1 LSTPHYPTKHTCKF
15 DREGGRLTG
24 SRSASCRTPRQRPRA
39 RPPRARTA
47 SNPRSPPILYTL
59 LTSSRSP
66 APAKYTSGSKTN
78 RRSRSRRAA
87 TGQTTRRPP
96 PQPRRKCVDAAG
108 TARGLWAGRAATA
121 LRVDGRTRSRLGCAA
136 TATISGSQQQ
146 LVMTSEKCGYDDDG
160 CHD

>member
-1 LSTPHYPTKHTCKF
+1 VHLVGRRGSGHERVLRAHAQHPIH
-15 DREGGRLTG
+15 GRLQFFTLY
-24 SRSASCRTPRQRPRA
+24 
-39 RPPRARTA
+39 
-47 SNPRSPPILYTL
+47 SPPLG
-59 LTSSRSP
+59 SRSP

-78 RRSRSRRAA
+78 RRSRSSRAA

-96 PQPRRKCVDAAG
+96 PPQPRRKYVDAAG